1 MSVIE
6 VVLVVAAILTLSAL
20 ARPLSAWLQAPF
32 AVVLAAIGIA
42 LSLGAAAVQRLA
54 PTDHMVGGQTTA
66 RLASYLQDIPVSSD
80 AFFYALL
87 PILLFQG
94 AVGIDIRH
102 LARDS
107 FAIFLLAI
115 LAVLFSVGLIGGAL
129 FMVSGQPLLI
139 CLLVGAIVA
148 TTDPSAV
155 IAIFRDLGVPARLT
169 RLVEGESLLN
179 DATAIAVYST
189 LLAAWVAGEN
199 ASWGKAAEEIGY
211 GVLGGCALGVLA
223 GVVATR
229 VLERLRDFRSSQVT
243 LILALPYLVF
253 IGAEAVDY
261 ASGVVAAVAA
271 GATLSAIGRS
281 RLTREDFR
289 FLREMLDQVADWA
302 TGLIFVLAALMI
314 PRMLRSFAPEDLSL
328 IAVTIVAALTARS
341 IILLIFAPFFARIRL
356 MRAIDGKMN
365 IALIW
370 GGLRGAMTL
379 ALVLAIYENPFVP
392 PDATNFIAITAS
404 GYTLFTLLIQGST
417 LRPLAHALE
426 LDRLPQVERAF
437 RAQVLNDTIEQTKAG
452 LVSFTERADIAPET
466 VEAVI
471 ALYQERLTSAAD
483 PGAFARVPDREKI
496 VLGLRALINQERNL
510 LLDGRLRSGL
520 PSGMVDQHLFT
531 LDIMR
536 DDAQTTGRL
545 GYLRA
550 CRSAYR
556 GGLGMAVANFASRR
570 LGIQRPLAGLL
581 SRRFHYELIDRV
593 LVLQLRWFADRHL
606 GRIFERRVV
615 DILDEILRRRL
626 EDIERDIDVVR
637 LQYPEFAQALEQSV
651 IESIAFHEEIRQID
665 GMVDAGIIG
674 PEIGRSLTGE
684 AKVIHASRSRIGRI
698 DIVQPKPELLRSLRA
713 FESLPDKELKGAAKL
728 MKPVVFG
735 PGVQVYSRGSTVD
748 SIYFIANGA
757 VEVRRGDDVTRLGRG
772 QAFGQLRVMNP
783 ALLPAEVVSLTHTQC
798 FRMSVRDFRA
808 LVREAPSWSA
818 TMTSSEV
825 SAVPGGKTGDGA

>member
-1 MSVIE
+1 LSVIE
-6 VVLVVAAILTLSAL
+6 IVLVVATILTLSAL
-20 ARPLSAWLQAPF
+20 ARPVSAWLQAPF
-32 AVVLAAIGIA
+32 AVVLAVFGIA
-42 LSLGAAAVQRLA
+42 ISLAAAAVERYASANQVVGGDAASRLA
-54 PTDHMVGGQTTA
+54 V
-66 RLASYLQDIPVSSD
+66 YLQDIPVSSD

-94 AVGIDIRH
+94 AVGIDVRH

-129 FMVSGQPLLI
+129 YMVSGQPLLI
-139 CLLVGAIVA
+139 CLLVGSIVA

-189 LLAAWVAGEN
+189 LLAAWVAGED
-199 ASWGKAAEEIGY
+199 ASWGHAAAEIGY
-211 GVLGGCALGVLA
+211 GVAGGSALGILA
-223 GVVATR
+223 GIVATR

-253 IGAEAVDY
+253 IGSEAVEH

-271 GATLSAIGRS
+271 GITLSAIGRS

-289 FLREMLDQVADWA
+289 FLREMLEQVADWA

-314 PRMLRSFAPEDLSL
+314 PRMLSTFAPQDLSL
-328 IAVTIVAALTARS
+328 IAVTILAALTARS
-341 IILLIFAPFFARIRL
+341 IMLLIFAPFFARIRL
-356 MRAIDGKMN
+356 MREIDSKMN

-379 ALVLAIYENPFVP
+379 ALVLAVYENPFVP

-404 GYTLFTLLIQGST
+404 GYTLFTLIIQGST
-417 LRPLAHALE
+417 LRPLARALE
-426 LDRLPQVERAF
+426 LDRLPPVERAF
-437 RAQVLNDTIEQTKAG
+437 RTHVLNDTIEQTKAG
-452 LVSFTERADIAPET
+452 LVSFTARADIAPET

-471 ALYQERLTSAAD
+471 ALYQERLTDASD
-483 PGAFARVPDREKI
+483 PGAFERVPDRDKV
-496 VLGLRALINQERNL
+496 VLGLRAMINQERNL

-520 PSGMVDQHLFT
+520 PSGMVDRHLFT
-531 LDIMR
+531 LDTMR
-536 DDAQTTGRL
+536 DDAQAMGRV

-550 CRSAYR
+550 WRRAYA
-556 GGLGMAVANFASRR
+556 GGAGLALANMASRR
-570 LGIQRPLAGLL
+570 LGIRRPLAGIL
-581 SRRFHYELIDRV
+581 SRRFHYQLIDRV
-593 LVLQLRWFADRHL
+593 LVLQLRWFADNHL

-615 DILDEILRRRL
+615 DILEEILRRRL
-626 EDIERDIDVVR
+626 DELERDIDVVR
-637 LQYPEFAQALEQSV
+637 LQYPDFAQALEQSV

-665 GMVDAGIIG
+665 GMVEAGIVG
-674 PEIGRSLTGE
+674 PEIGRSLVGE
-684 AKVIHASRSRIGRI
+684 AKAIHAARSRIGRI
-698 DIVQPKPELLRSLRA
+698 DIMLPKPELLRSLRA
-713 FESLPDKELKGAAKL
+713 FESLPDKELKDAAKL

-735 PGVQVYSRGSTVD
+735 PGAQIYARGATVD

-772 QAFGQLRVMNP
+772 QAFGQHRVLNP
-783 ALLPAEVVSLTHTQC
+783 ALLPAEAVSLTHTQC

-808 LVREAPSWSA
+808 LVRDAPSWSA

-825 SAVPGGKTGDGA
+825 SAVPRGPARNEG